1 MRISKFWAWFFFFLL
16 WEVSALLV
24 HNSLF
29 LPNPRETLEAL
40 IHILQKGE
48 SYTFLL
54 YSALRVLLGLGGALI
69 LGSLLG
75 FISGM
80 KKEIGILL
88 MPLESL
94 LKTVP
99 VVSFIMLALL
109 WLGSRGVPI
118 FITFL
123 MTMPIFW
130 SAAEESVLKADVK
143 LLEMMDVFK
152 LSFRKKIKAFYLPWA
167 KQYLLL
173 AFRQSVGLAW
183 KAAVAA
189 EVLSF
194 TPLSIGRKI
203 QESKTFLE
211 TADLFAWT
219 FLLLVLSYL
228 LERLVGREA
237 KEY

>member
-1 MRISKFWAWFFFFLL
+1 
-16 WEVSALLV
+16 
-24 HNSLF
+24 
-29 LPNPRETLEAL
+29 
-40 IHILQKGE
+40 
-48 SYTFLL
+48 
-54 YSALRVLLGLGGALI
+54 
-69 LGSLLG
+69 
-75 FISGM
+75 M
-80 KKEIGILL
+80 KKEFAILL

-109 WLGSRGVPI
+109 WLGSRGVPV

-130 SAAEESVLKADVK
+130 SAAQESVLKADTK
-143 LLEMMDVFK
+143 LLEMMEVFQ
-152 LSFRKKIKAFYLPWA
+152 LSFTKKMKAFYLPWA
-167 KQYLLL
+167 KQYLRL

-203 QESKTFLE
+203 QESKSFLE

-219 FLLLVLSYL
+219 FLLILLSYF

>member
-1 MRISKFWAWFFFFLL
+1 MVFFLV
-16 WEVSALLV
+16 WQISALLV
-24 HNSLF
+24 HNNLF
-29 LPNPRETLEAL
+29 LPSPRQTLGAL
-40 IHILQKGE
+40 LLILQKAE
-48 SYTFLL
+48 SYRFLL
-54 YSALRVLLGLGGALI
+54 YSSLRVIFGLSAALI
-69 LGSLLG
+69 MGSLLG
-75 FISGM
+75 LLSGM
-80 KKEIGILL
+80 KREIGILL
-88 MPLESL
+88 MPVESL

-118 FITFL
+118 FIAFL

-130 SAAEESVLKADVK
+130 SAARESVLKADPK
-143 LLEMMDVFK
+143 LLEMMEVFQ
-152 LSFRKKIKAFYLPWA
+152 LSFSKKMKAFYLPWA
-167 KQYLLL
+167 KEYLAL

-194 TPLSIGRKI
+194 TPFSIGRKI

-219 FLLLVLSYL
+219 FLLILLSYS
-228 LERLVGREA
+228 LERLVGRETE
-237 KEY
+237 KY